1 MVQGQLGYSRWR
13 PLRQVGAPA
22 VPVLWGQGRE
32 TQCYGILAFFS
43 VECLGHGNRD
53 FSLTRV
59 FIASTSIPNTQKML
73 NKFVLNEGLEELRRW
88 KEVNYKMLETSLVV
102 DNPPASA
109 GDVVGSLVGEL
120 IGSLVG
126 ELRSHMSQSN

>member
-1 MVQGQLGYSRWR
+1 MVQGQTGYMRWR

-22 VPVLWGQGRE
+22 ARVLGGQGRE
-32 TQCYGILAFFS
+32 AQCYGILTFLS

-88 KEVNYKMLETSLVV
+88 RELNYKMLETSLVV
-102 DNPPASA
+102 DNPPTSA
-109 GDVVGSLVGEL
+109 GHMVGSLVGEL
-120 IGSLVG
+120 I
-126 ELRSHMSQSN
+126 SHTSQNN